1 MPRLSRKRRY
11 LVSLTKLLNKRLQ
24 ERAVR
29 TINDDEDSL
38 EDAVDLPVA
47 MAIQNGFRRRYLF
60 RKSKYRQAGDR
71 FKLDLDGFG
80 EDEDDHE
87 SGDHMEEEA
96 SQLPWLTEDDFYRN
110 TECQEQVF

>member
-1 MPRLSRKRRY
+1 
-11 LVSLTKLLNKRLQ
+11 
-24 ERAVR
+24 
-29 TINDDEDSL
+29 
-38 EDAVDLPVA
+38 VDLPVA

-60 RKSKYRQAGDR
+60 RKSKYRQGGDR

-96 SQLPWLTEDDFYRN
+96 SQLPWLTEDEFLQKYRMPRASFLKILSMIEN
-110 TECQEQVF
+110 HKVSHGIYRMLYYYWLQYRLS